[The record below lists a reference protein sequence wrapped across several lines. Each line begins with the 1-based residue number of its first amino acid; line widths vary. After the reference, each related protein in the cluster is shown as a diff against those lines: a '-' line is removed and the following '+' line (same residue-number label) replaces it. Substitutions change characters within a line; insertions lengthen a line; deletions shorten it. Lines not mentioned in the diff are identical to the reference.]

1 MIHVEFPQC
10 KFLPGHVSAGI
21 VGVDSSTIM
30 RFLSI
35 IIRSEWDDSP
45 ICYQRCNGL
54 VIFLAPEQNRSS
66 ATFAEGASPP
76 RQGSLTIAFTC
87 TDIESQS
94 IPISLRVVS

>member
-54 VIFLAPEQNRSS
+54 VIFLAPSKTVHLQLLRKGLLHPVREVSPSRSH
-66 ATFAEGASPP
+66 A
-76 RQGSLTIAFTC
+76 RI
-87 TDIESQS
+87 
-94 IPISLRVVS
+94 